1 MKVAF
6 YYRQGSRSFGCLL
19 PDEKEKLRT
28 FLNTEQKY
36 KPEKELKSNHQF
48 PLALYL
54 SYTCLFTLPQPLQY
68 HCSALP
74 GILYDLSGSHLD
86 MAQGIIFPNLPDVLQ
101 IKILADYR
109 FRHHPHHLLPAA

>member
-48 PLALYL
+48 TLALYL
-54 SYTCLFTLPQPLQY
+54 FIIHLPFHSAATSPVSLQRPSGYPL
-68 HCSALP
+68 
-74 GILYDLSGSHLD
+74 
-86 MAQGIIFPNLPDVLQ
+86 
-101 IKILADYR
+101 
-109 FRHHPHHLLPAA
+109 